1 MRSGWAR
8 FFGLAWGVFSGR
20 GADFFDGPGGWFL
33 TGVWARFFWGVVCF
47 FWAGWRSESG
57 AQRRV
62 GTRGAGCGDPG
73 RGGFLGRVAGCR
85 GTRFWRGFGTFSG
98 RPVGAFGGGFKQKV

>member
-1 MRSGWAR
+1 M
-8 FFGLAWGVFSGR
+8 GR
-20 GADFFDGPGGWFL
+20 FL
-33 TGVWARFFWGVVCF
+33 TGVWARF

-73 RGGFLGRVAGCR
+73 RGGFWGVWRGVAGRDFGGVLGRFRDVRLA
-85 GTRFWRGFGTFSG
+85 RFAAVLNKKFNITIQKSNIFGIFVRYFLHKSG
-98 RPVGAFGGGFKQKV
+98 LVRRNFA